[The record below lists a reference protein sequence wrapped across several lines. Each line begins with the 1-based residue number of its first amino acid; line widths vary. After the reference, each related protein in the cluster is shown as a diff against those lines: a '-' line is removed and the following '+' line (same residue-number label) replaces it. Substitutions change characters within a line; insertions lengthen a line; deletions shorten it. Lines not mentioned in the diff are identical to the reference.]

1 MTTRRLFGIRTQV
14 LALAVVPLAFLVL
27 TLVLALTLLRTTD
40 ASATVSQQA
49 GQVLGQSEKV
59 SFSVGSMSES
69 LGKYARSHRASD
81 LVAYDAALKALPGQE
96 RDLLALVHGNPRLEV
111 PAKRFVKAVD
121 AVVVLFGI
129 THNEVLA
136 RNTAA
141 VVRLIQAPSTKAI
154 AGEMAQA
161 KTALS
166 AAAATTVLVAN
177 ALGRR
182 ATENVERLVLITTGL
197 GAIVTIFLAAFFG
210 VRTVRRLGLLA
221 QNARLQAA
229 GGAPAP
235 LGGFDEIARLD
246 AIYREL
252 FQRAATVKH
261 RLEEAVR
268 AYGELAASIAAGDL
282 TARAVIAD
290 ETDEL
295 GTLGANLNHMAASLE
310 RLVEEIRAAATSLA
324 SATSEILAATS
335 QQVSS
340 ATEEAAA
347 VRQTAATV
355 LEVRQTAEMSARKT
369 RLVAELAQ
377 RVEETAESGR
387 QSVEESVQSSED
399 ARTRMVTLAERI
411 IAFSE
416 QAQIIA
422 EINATVA
429 ELAGQSN
436 LLAVNAAIEAAK
448 AGEASKGFAIV
459 AAEVK
464 ELGVRSKEA
473 TVQVRRIVTDIQK
486 SAQSAVIAAE
496 QGVKAAE
503 SGTTIAQR
511 SGSAMETLTASI
523 TEASEAA
530 QQISA
535 SAEQQ
540 QVGMDQIAQAMHSIE
555 QASTQ
560 SVTATQ
566 QVERAAADLSKLA
579 QKLTA
584 TIQGIRVS

>member
-1 MTTRRLFGIRTQV
+1 MMVKALGLRTQIA
-14 LALAVVPLAFLVL
+14 ALAVVPLAFLILSLVL
-27 TLVLALTLLRTTD
+27 VLVLARSIER
-40 ASATVSQQA
+40 SAILSQRVAQII
-49 GQVLGQSEKV
+49 GQSDRLSLSIGE
-59 SFSVGSMSES
+59 MSQS
-69 LGKYARSHRASD
+69 LGNYAKSYRPKD
-81 LVAYDAALKALPGQE
+81 LAEYDAALRALPGQE
-96 RDLLALVHGNPRLEV
+96 REMLELVRGTALEAPSR
-111 PAKRFVKAVD
+111 RYVKATQ
-121 AVVVLFGI
+121 AVAALFAL
-129 THNEVLA
+129 TRTEVLA
-136 RNTAA
+136 HRMDQ
-141 VVRLIQAPSTKAI
+141 VRALIQAPSTKRVSTELEASKG
-154 AGEMAQA
+154 AV
-161 KTALS
+161 S
-166 AAAATTVLVAN
+166 AAAASTVLVVN
-177 ALGRR
+177 AAGRR
-182 ATENVERLVLITTGL
+182 SIATVERMLVIATSL
-197 GAIVTIFLAAFFG
+197 GAVITILLAIFLG
-210 VRTVRRLGLLA
+210 LRTVRRLGMLA
-221 QNARLQAA
+221 DNARRLNA
-229 GGAPAP
+229 GRAPRP
-235 LGGFDEIARLD
+235 LSGSDEVTQLD
-246 AIYREL
+246 AVYREL
-252 FQRAATVKH
+252 FEHNVRVKA

-268 AYGELAASIAAGDL
+268 DFGELASRIAAGDL
-282 TARAVIAD
+282 TARTAAAGD
-290 ETDEL
+290 DDEL
-295 GTLGANLNHMAASLE
+295 AQLGMNLNHMAAALE
-310 RLVEEIRAAATSLA
+310 HLVDEIRAAAASLA

-355 LEVRQTAEMSARKT
+355 LEVRQTAEMAARKT

-377 RVEETAESGR
+377 RVEQTAESGR
-387 QSVEESVQSSED
+387 SSVEESVQSSED
-399 ARTRMVTLAERI
+399 ARARMVALAERI
-411 IAFSE
+411 LAFSE
-416 QAQIIA
+416 QAQMIA

-473 TVQVRRIVTDIQK
+473 TVQVRRIVSEIQR

-496 QGVKAAE
+496 QGVRAAE
-503 SGTTIAQR
+503 AGTTIVQR

-530 QQISA
+530 QQINA

-566 QVERAAADLSKLA
+566 QVERAAADLSQLA
-579 QKLTA
+579 QKLSA
-584 TIQGIRVS
+584 TIQGVRTG

>member
-1 MTTRRLFGIRTQV
+1 MKGIRSFGIRAQIIV
-14 LALAVVPLAFLVL
+14 LAVVPLVFLVL
-27 TLVLALTLLRTTD
+27 TLLLVMALARSSEQ
-40 ASATVSQQA
+40 SAILSQRVA
-49 GQVLGQSEKV
+49 QVLSQSDKLGLNIGLQ
-59 SFSVGSMSES
+59 SRS
-69 LGKYARSHRASD
+69 LGIYAKTHKKSD
-81 LVAYDAALKALPGQE
+81 LDEYDAALRDLPTQE
-96 RDLLALVHGNPRLEV
+96 RALEDLVRGTALAKPGTRYI
-111 PAKRFVKAVD
+111 KAID
-121 AVVVLFGI
+121 AVVPLFAL
-129 THNEVLA
+129 THSYVVA
-136 RNTAA
+136 RRDND
-141 VVRLIQAPSTKAI
+141 VRHLISAPATKAV
-154 AGEMAQA
+154 ANELEGA
-161 KTALS
+161 KGGLNG
-166 AAAATTVLVAN
+166 AAASTVLVVN
-177 ALGRR
+177 AAGRR
-182 ATENVERLVLITTGL
+182 SITTFEWLLIVTASVGV
-197 GAIVTIFLAAFFG
+197 IVTIVLAVFLG
-210 VRTVRRLGLLA
+210 LRTVRRLETLED
-221 QNARLQAA
+221 NARKLSE
-229 GGAPAP
+229 GEAPVP
-235 LGGFDEIARLD
+235 LTGSDEVTRLD
-246 AIYREL
+246 AVYRQM
-252 FQRAATVKH
+252 FARNARAKA

-268 AYGELAASIAAGDL
+268 SYGALAASIAAGDL
-282 TARAVIAD
+282 TARTAVSAD
-290 ETDEL
+290 GDEL
-295 GTLGANLNHMAASLE
+295 ATLGTNLNHMAGSLE
-310 RLVEEIRAAATSLA
+310 RLVDEIRSAASSLA

-355 LEVRQTAEMSARKT
+355 LEVRQTAEMAARKT
-369 RLVAELAQ
+369 RLVAELAH

-399 ARTRMVTLAERI
+399 ARTRMIALAERI
-411 IAFSE
+411 LAFSE
-416 QAQIIA
+416 QAQMIA

-496 QGVKAAE
+496 QGVRAAE
-503 SGTTIAQR
+503 SGSTIVQR
-511 SGSAMETLTASI
+511 SGTAMETLTASI

-530 QQISA
+530 QQINA

-566 QVERAAADLSKLA
+566 QVERAAADLSQLA
-579 QKLTA
+579 QQLNA
-584 TIQGIRVS
+584 TIRGVRVS